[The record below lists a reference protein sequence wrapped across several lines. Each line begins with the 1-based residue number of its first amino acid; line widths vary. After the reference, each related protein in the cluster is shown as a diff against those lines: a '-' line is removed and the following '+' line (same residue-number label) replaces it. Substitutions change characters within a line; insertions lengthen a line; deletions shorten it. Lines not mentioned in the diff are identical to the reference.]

1 MSTSCYESDDW
12 QEPKEKTFDRS
23 GCNIMS
29 CHDSI
34 LDGKDKRNEKELIIC
49 KESYVQSFML
59 RFQELLNRDPTTN
72 INDNKGYESYNKILR
87 NDLER
92 QEEYSREEN
101 KGQEGLYQ

>member
-1 MSTSCYESDDW
+1 
-12 QEPKEKTFDRS
+12 
-23 GCNIMS
+23 
-29 CHDSI
+29 
-34 LDGKDKRNEKELIIC
+34 
-49 KESYVQSFML
+49 ML